1 MKRREPPLSAKEAQQ
16 QLRAAAKS
24 LGQRRLPSEWPRFI
38 EYGWRRFEP
47 RTVIELL
54 VSDEPSYEGHKAI
67 LFAGLCTWVAC
78 PSKRDGLRMHG
89 MLLVGIE
96 QLRRAEELGRRAALG
111 GSAMVA
117 DMVGRMS
124 AIGPDFYSD
133 FYYPIG
139 GIAQVVRSTTPG
151 NFRRS
156 LERRSGEMLTI
167 VAMMQIFDFHAKH
180 LGDGERFYSASLG
193 KGTKLQDEVHRAAK
207 KSGGVNPDNADK
219 RWKTLYAS
227 AALSYAASTI
237 PVDATR
243 NLLDVIRLGEGS
255 YETHSHLLP
264 QWLARA
270 RYAADT
276 ILTGLP
282 ESRFAQANAAILPD
296 VATEP
301 TPEPLFTAN
310 EQATITNSFNIRCTL
325 KGRGWS
331 DPVRRVNPKIN

>member
-1 MKRREPPLSAKEAQQ
+1 MKRREPPLSSEQAQQ

-38 EYGWRRFEP
+38 EYAWRRFEP

-67 LFAGLCTWVAC
+67 LFSGLCTWVAC
-78 PSKRDGLRMHG
+78 PHKRDGLRMHG

-96 QLRRAEELGRRAALG
+96 QLRRAEALGRRAVPG
-111 GSAMVA
+111 GSAMIA

-124 AIGPDFYSD
+124 TVGTDFYSD

-139 GIAQVVRSTTPG
+139 GIAQVVRSTTPA

-156 LERRSGEMLTI
+156 LERRSSDMLT
-167 VAMMQIFDFHAKH
+167 VVSMMQIFDFHAKH
-180 LGDGERFYSASLG
+180 LGDGARFYKASLG
-193 KGTKLQDEVHRAAK
+193 KGMKLQDVLHRAAK
-207 KSGGVNPDNADK
+207 RPGVVHPDNADG
-219 RWKTLYAS
+219 RWKTLYPS

-237 PVDATR
+237 AVDDR
-243 NLLDVIRLGEGS
+243 HSLLDAIRLGEAG
-255 YETHSHLLP
+255 YETHGHLLP

-276 ILTGLP
+276 ILAGLP
-282 ESRFAQANAAILPD
+282 EPRFAEANAEILPTVD
-296 VATEP
+296 PEP
-301 TPEPLFTAN
+301 TPEPPFTAD
-310 EQATITNSFNIRCTL
+310 EQATITDSFDIQRTL

-331 DPVRRVNPKIN
+331 APVPRASPKAR